1 MQYIESA
8 HVELKEAITADI
20 KKEIV
25 AFANSNG
32 GEIFIGIARDG
43 QVVGVQNAEADMER
57 ISNMI
62 LNGIRPD
69 LSSYTT
75 VERCLLYTSDAADE

>member
-1 MQYIESA
+1 MKVRYIESA
-8 HVELKEAITADI
+8 FVELKEAATADI

-25 AFANSNG
+25 AFANTNG
-32 GEIFIGIARDG
+32 GEIFIGIDRDG
-43 QVVGVQNAEADMER
+43 QVVGVANAEAEMER

-75 VERCLLYTSDAADE
+75 VELSLIHI